1 MNKTIII
8 GNLTRDPEYRN
19 VGKDALPCC
28 TFTVAV
34 NKRVKNSDHPQ
45 ADYFRVTA
53 WRQLADLCAS
63 YLAKGRKV
71 CIEGRVGAQAY
82 VDNKGEMRCSLE
94 LQAESVEFLTPK
106 GEQPGSTDVPEDAAG
121 GFTEVDDDEL
131 PF

>member
-19 VGKDALPCC
+19 VGNDALPCC

-34 NKRVKNSDHPQ
+34 NKRVKGSDHPQ
-45 ADYFRVTA
+45 ADFFRVTA
-53 WRQLADLCAS
+53 WRQLADLCAG

-71 CIEGRVGAQAY
+71 CVEGRISAQAF
-82 VDNKGEMRCSLE
+82 VDNKGNLRSSLE
-94 LQAESVEFLTPK
+94 LTADSVEFLTPR
-106 GEQPGSTDVPEDAAG
+106 GEQPESTEMEGSD
-121 GFTEVDDDEL
+121 GFTEVDDDEI

>member
-1 MNKTIII
+1 MNKAIII

-19 VGKDALPCC
+19 VGNEALPCC

-71 CIEGRVGAQAY
+71 CVEGRIGAQAF

-94 LQAESVEFLTPK
+94 LTAESVEFLTPR
-106 GEQPGSTDVPEDAAG
+106 GEQPESTEAAG
-121 GFTEVDDDEL
+121 ADANGFTEVDDDEV